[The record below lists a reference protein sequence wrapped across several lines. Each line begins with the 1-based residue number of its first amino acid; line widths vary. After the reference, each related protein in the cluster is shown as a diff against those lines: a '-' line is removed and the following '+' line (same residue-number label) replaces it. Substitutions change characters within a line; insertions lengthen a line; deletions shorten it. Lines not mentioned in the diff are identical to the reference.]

1 MTKVLTNK
9 SKRYKALVEGFDQS
23 KSYKVEEAVKIIKEK
38 SKAKFVESIDVSFNL
53 NIDKSKSD
61 QTLRTT
67 VDLPH
72 GNGKNIKVAVI
83 CSNDKIDDAKASGA
97 EKVGS
102 DDLVESINSGKIDF
116 DILVCSPDMMS
127 KVGKLGKV
135 LGPKGLMPNPKYGTV
150 SPNIKKA
157 VEDIKK
163 GKVEIRCDK
172 DGNLSLS
179 IGRANFEDKKII
191 ENFKSVLE
199 VVEKEKPSGTKGHF
213 INSVFIS
220 SSMGPSAKLVIGGA
234 N

>member
-1 MTKVLTNK
+1 MSKIKK
-9 SKRYKALVEGFDQS
+9 SKRYKSLLKDLDQT
-23 KSYKVEEAVKIIKEK
+23 KSYKIDEAIKLVQDR
-38 SKAKFVESIDVSFNL
+38 SKTKFVESIDLSLNL

-72 GNGKNIKVAVI
+72 GNGKKISVAVI
-83 CSNDKIDDAKASGA
+83 CSNDKIDEAKSSGA

-102 DDLVESINSGKIDF
+102 EDLVDSISNGKIDF
-116 DILVCSPDMMS
+116 DILVCTPDMMS

-135 LGPKGLMPNPKYGTV
+135 LGPKGLMPNPKFGTV

-179 IGRANFEDKKII
+179 IGRVNFDTIKLV
-191 ENFKSVLE
+191 ENYKSVLE
-199 VVEKEKPSGTKGHF
+199 VVEKEKPSGSKGNF
-213 INSVFIS
+213 INSSFVT
-220 SSMGPSAKLVIGGA
+220 SSMGPSAQVELSAV
-234 N
+234 

>member
-1 MTKVLTNK
+1 MSKIKK
-9 SKRYKALVEGFDQS
+9 SKRYKSLLKDLDQT
-23 KSYKVEEAVKIIKEK
+23 KSYKINEAIKLVQDR
-38 SKAKFVESIDVSFNL
+38 SKTKFIESIDLSLNL

-72 GNGKNIKVAVI
+72 GNGKKISVAVI
-83 CSNDKIDDAKASGA
+83 CSNDKIDEAKSSGA

-102 DDLVESINSGKIDF
+102 EDLVDSISNGKIDF
-116 DILVCSPDMMS
+116 DILVCTPDMMS

-135 LGPKGLMPNPKYGTV
+135 LGPKGLMPNPKFGTV

-179 IGRANFEDKKII
+179 IGRANFDIAKLV
-191 ENFKSVLE
+191 ENYKSVLE
-199 VVEKEKPSGTKGHF
+199 VVEKEKPSGAKGNF
-213 INSVFIS
+213 INSSFVT
-220 SSMGPSAKLVIGGA
+220 SSMGPSAQVELSGV
-234 N
+234 